1 MVPARRRRIST
12 TEAAVLGLLR
22 LGEFSG
28 YDLSK
33 MVRGS
38 VGYFWAP
45 AQSQIYAILPRLVD
59 DGFASR
65 RHVRQERRPDK
76 QLYSITNAG
85 ENALD
90 DWLADPAAARAP
102 VKNPFLLKLFL
113 GEFMSR
119 DDVVAHIRRGRDDAA
134 AELAELE
141 KITPDADAHPYDGY
155 VVEYGLEA
163 NRAFLRWAD
172 RVLADLDPEASERG
186 TAAEPAR

>member
-33 MVRGS
+33 MARGS
-38 VGYFWAP
+38 VRYFWAP

-76 QLYSITNAG
+76 QLYRITEAG
-85 ENALD
+85 ERALD
-90 DWLADPAAARAP
+90 DWLADPDAARAP

-119 DDVVAHIRRGRDDAA
+119 EDVVTHVRRGRDAAA

-141 KITPDADAHPYDGY
+141 QIAPNVDAHPYDGY
-155 VVEYGLEA
+155 VLEYGLEA
-163 NRAFLRWAD
+163 NRAFIRWAD
-172 RVLADLDPEASERG
+172 SVLAEL
-186 TAAEPAR
+186 EPAGAEARARR

>member
-1 MVPARRRRIST
+1 
-12 TEAAVLGLLR
+12 
-22 LGEFSG
+22 
-28 YDLSK
+28 
-33 MVRGS
+33 
-38 VGYFWAP
+38 
-45 AQSQIYAILPRLVD
+45 
-59 DGFASR
+59 
-65 RHVRQERRPDK
+65 
-76 QLYSITNAG
+76 
-85 ENALD
+85 
-90 DWLADPAAARAP
+90 
-102 VKNPFLLKLFL
+102 
-113 GEFMSR
+113 MSR